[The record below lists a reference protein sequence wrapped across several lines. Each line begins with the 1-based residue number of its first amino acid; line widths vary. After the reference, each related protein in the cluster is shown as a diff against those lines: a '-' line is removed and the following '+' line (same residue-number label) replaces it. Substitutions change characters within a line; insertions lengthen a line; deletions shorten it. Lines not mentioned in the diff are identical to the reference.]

1 MRLTSLETER
11 LRTEPQQT
19 LTRLVAEYVLT
30 ENSANFIAK
39 FSVYLGEAN
48 TDRFPSSH
56 PQPQPHMTHFTK
68 YAAVAA
74 LALTTALPVSAQ
86 EEDGKKFTLHGSV
99 QSDVLTFPQEDNK
112 IGTGTYK
119 DDFMT
124 NTYAEL
130 HLLNKYFQAGARL
143 EYLDHPLPGFEK
155 DFKGWGLPYF
165 YVKGNYKW
173 AELTLGDF
181 YDQFGSGL
189 IFRTYEER
197 SLGVDNSLRG
207 GRLTLKPFKGV
218 SLKVLGGQQRYYWH
232 HRNLDSCSPWTYG
245 GDLELNVD
253 QWVKKMDEAGTR
265 LTLGFSAVSNHAGK
279 EPDLYVSGTT
289 VGKPEGAYQL
299 KMPKNVGAFDVRAN
313 LQTGNYNFLAE
324 YAWKS
329 EDPSVSNGYTYHKG
343 KTLLLSGSYSK
354 RGMSV
359 LLQAKRSED
368 MAFRSRRTIN
378 AESSACYINHLPA
391 FAMQHTY
398 ALAALYPY
406 ATQMTPG
413 EWAFQAELGYNFK
426 RRTALGGK
434 YGTNVKVNFSHVRG
448 IDQTYDRET
457 DKEIGGNGA
466 DSKFFKMG
474 PQTYYQDVNVQ
485 LEKKFTRQFKFNFMY
500 SFQRY
505 NQQVVENHGS
515 DAIKSHIFVAEG
527 KYQFS
532 PKITLRGEA
541 QYLHTKQDQG
551 DWWYGLLEL
560 SVLPNFMF
568 TISDQFNAN
577 VPTYTADGAVDEN
590 KGTNK
595 VHYLMGSVTF
605 THKAH
610 RLQLSYGKTRAGFN
624 CSGGVCRFVPAS
636 KGLQA
641 SYSFNF

>member
-1 MRLTSLETER
+1 MK
-11 LRTEPQQT
+11 Q
-19 LTRLVAEYVLT
+19 Y
-30 ENSANFIAK
+30 
-39 FSVYLGEAN
+39 
-48 TDRFPSSH
+48 
-56 PQPQPHMTHFTK
+56 
-68 YAAVAA
+68 AA
-74 LALTTALPVSAQ
+74 LAAIALASALPLNAQ
-86 EEDGKKFTLHGSV
+86 TEDDGKKFTLHGSI

-143 EYLDHPLPGFEK
+143 EYLDHPLPGFES

-207 GRLTLKPFKGV
+207 GRLVLKPFKGV
-218 SLKVLGGQQRYYWH
+218 SLKLLGGQQRYYWH
-232 HRNLDSCSPWTYG
+232 HRNLDDCSPWTYG

-253 QWVKKMDEAGTR
+253 QWFKRMDESGTR
-265 LTLGFSAVSNHAGK
+265 FTLGFSAVSNHAGN
-279 EPDLYVSGTT
+279 EPDIYVSRETGEVLPDAGAPT
-289 VGKPEGAYQL
+289 VGVYRL
-299 KMPKNVGAFDVRAN
+299 NMPKNVGAFDVRAN
-313 LQTGNYNFLAE
+313 LQKGNYSFLAE
-324 YAWKS
+324 YAWKGH
-329 EDPSVSNGYTYHKG
+329 DPSASNGYIYNKG

-368 MAFRSRRTIN
+368 MAFRSRRTIDK
-378 AESSACYINHLPA
+378 ASTACFINHLPA

-398 ALAALYPY
+398 ALASLYPY

-448 IDQTYDRET
+448 IEQET
-457 DKEIGGNGA
+457 DAEHTTDRGGNGA
-466 DSKFFKMG
+466 KSSFFKMG
-474 PQTYYQDVNVQ
+474 PETYYQDINVQ
-485 LEKKFTRQFKFNFMY
+485 IEKKLSRQFKLNFMY
-500 SFQRY
+500 AHQRY
-505 NQQVVENHGS
+505 NQEVVEGHGF

-568 TISDQFNAN
+568 TISDQYNAN
-577 VPTYTADGAVDEN
+577 VPTYTPNGAVDES
-590 KGTNK
+590 KGTNR

-610 RLQLSYGKTRAGFN
+610 RLQLSYGKTRAGYN
-624 CSGGVCRFVPAS
+624 CSGGVCRYVPAS

>member
-1 MRLTSLETER
+1 MKHYVAIAAFALTS
-11 LRTEPQQT
+11 
-19 LTRLVAEYVLT
+19 
-30 ENSANFIAK
+30 
-39 FSVYLGEAN
+39 
-48 TDRFPSSH
+48 
-56 PQPQPHMTHFTK
+56 
-68 YAAVAA
+68 A
-74 LALTTALPVSAQ
+74 LAANAQ
-86 EEDGKKFTLHGSV
+86 TDNGKKFSLHGSV
-99 QSDVLTFPQEDNK
+99 QSDVLTFAREDNK

-130 HLLNKYFQAGARL
+130 HLLNKYFQAGTRF
-143 EYLDHPLPGFEK
+143 EYLDHSLPGFES

-181 YDQFGSGL
+181 YEQFGSGL
-189 IFRTYEER
+189 VLRTYEER
-197 SLGVDNSLRG
+197 SLGIDNSLRG
-207 GRLTLKPFKGV
+207 GRLVLKPFKGV
-218 SLKVLGGQQRYYWH
+218 SLKLLGGQQRYYWH
-232 HRNLDSCSPWTYG
+232 HRNLDDCSPWTYG

-253 QWVKKMDEAGTR
+253 QWVKAMDEKNTR

-279 EPDLYVSGTT
+279 ENDIVVTRPTGETDPVTGQPVNGSYRLN
-289 VGKPEGAYQL
+289 
-299 KMPKNVGAFDVRAN
+299 MPKNVGAFDVRAN

-329 EDPSVSNGYTYHKG
+329 HDPSVSNGYIYHHG
-343 KTLLLSGSYSK
+343 QTLLLSGSYSK

-368 MAFRSRRTIN
+368 MAYRSRRTIG
-378 AESSACYINHLPA
+378 AKSSACYINHLPA
-391 FAMQHTY
+391 FTMQHTY
-398 ALAALYPY
+398 ALASLYPY

-426 RRTALGGK
+426 RKTALGGK
-434 YGTNVKVNFSHVRG
+434 YGTNVKLNFSHVRG
-448 IDQTYDRET
+448 IEQDET
-457 DKEIGGNGA
+457 PGHTTEQGGNGA
-466 DSKFFKMG
+466 KSRFFKMG
-474 PQTYYQDVNVQ
+474 PDTYYQDINVQ
-485 LEKKFTRQFKFNFMY
+485 LDKKFTRQFKFNFMY

-505 NQQVVENHGS
+505 NQLVVEGHGS

-532 PKITLRGEA
+532 PKVTLRGEA

-560 SVLPNFMF
+560 SLLPNFMF
-568 TISDQFNAN
+568 TLSDQFNAN
-577 VPTYTADGAVDEN
+577 VPTYTNDGAVDEG
-590 KGTNK
+590 KGTNR
-595 VHYLMGSVTF
+595 VHYLLGSVTF

-610 RLQLSYGKTRAGFN
+610 RLQLSYGKTRAGYN

-636 KGLQA
+636 KGMQA